1 MATVDVEARPGQLR
15 RLTAGFRRPPAAVTR
30 LAVLDSVPI
39 AEALDRA
46 DARFAAAWWHWFF
59 FAQPDKPER
68 HPRRPR
74 PRRLVRRGP

>member
-1 MATVDVEARPGQLR
+1 MSRHDRGSYVASRLAFDAT
-15 RLTAGFRRPPAAVTR
+15 AAVTR

-59 FAQPDKPER
+59 FVQPDKPER